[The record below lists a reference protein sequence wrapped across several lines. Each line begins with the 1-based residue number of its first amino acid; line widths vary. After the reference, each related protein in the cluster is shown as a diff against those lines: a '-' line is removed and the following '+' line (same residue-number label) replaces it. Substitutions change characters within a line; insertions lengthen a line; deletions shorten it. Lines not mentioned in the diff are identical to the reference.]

1 MIGDDRLHVSNIPR
15 SSVFAIICWCYF
27 PVVFFF
33 YPETT
38 RRTLE
43 DMDQIFIQNPS
54 LIVCGKPDLTQ
65 RERPQAFIEAE
76 QRRIAEAAGEEKI
89 STASVHAEEKV

>member
-1 MIGDDRLHVSNIPR
+1 M
-15 SSVFAIICWCYF
+15 
-27 PVVFFF
+27 VFFL

-54 LIVCGKPDLTQ
+54 IIVCGKPDMTQ
-65 RERPQAFIEAE
+65 RERPQAFVEAE
-76 QRRIAEAAGEEKI
+76 QRRIAEAAGDEKMAGPVQHI
-89 STASVHAEEKV
+89 EGRV